1 MKRILLGYNKRS
13 YQARG
18 HRDRGGESRR
28 ADDMNNVFEIV
39 DLTAWFEVFKYLS
52 LIFFLY
58 EFYDNI
64 SMKGF

>member
-1 MKRILLGYNKRS
+1 
-13 YQARG
+13 
-18 HRDRGGESRR
+18 
-28 ADDMNNVFEIV
+28 MNNVFEIV